1 MKDVSVSYL
10 DEVENAK
17 ELLLGLSVLLE
28 GLGRIC
34 KDDGCRKG
42 LTQAL
47 YLLDDVCFDMA
58 KKLQDTPI
66 YKKTN
71 NQIGA

>member
-10 DEVENAK
+10 DEVGNAK
-17 ELLLGLSVLLE
+17 ELLFGLSVLLE

-34 KDDGCRKG
+34 QDDGGRKG

-66 YKKTN
+66 YKKT
-71 NQIGA
+71 

>member
-1 MKDVSVSYL
+1 MKEVSVFYV
-10 DEVENAK
+10 DEVNNAK
-17 ELLLGLSVLLE
+17 ELLFGLSVLLE

-34 KDDGCRKG
+34 KDDGGRKG
-42 LTQAL
+42 LTEAL
-47 YLLDDVCFDMA
+47 YALDDMCFDMA

>member
-1 MKDVSVSYL
+1 MKEVSVFFL
-10 DEVENAK
+10 DEVDNAK
-17 ELLLGLSVLLE
+17 DLLLGLSVLLE

-34 KDDGCRKG
+34 NDDGSVKG

-66 YKKTN
+66 YKKT
-71 NQIGA
+71 